1 MSGVLLILIGCAKP
15 GLRLPGPVSHLHTPP
30 SAEAEEV
37 SAAPPGEPESD
48 PLAEH
53 LPDPLDEA
61 LSRVSSVET
70 HSRQEQ
76 VVSAARS
83 LLDRRNI
90 VVDGERVRHDCIGM
104 VAAAY
109 TLSGMTITHSISD
122 LYHQAETSGQAHQR
136 QRPMLG
142 DIVFFDNSYDK
153 NQNGVRDDPLTHVAI
168 VERIDAN
175 GTITMI
181 HLGGKSKP
189 VARTMMNLYHP
200 DQKRDADGNVL
211 NSTLRSVHGRDGGPE
226 LTAQLFRGFGSI
238 WRPPEGNGDSS
249 GP

>member
-1 MSGVLLILIGCAKP
+1 MSGVLLILIGCIRS
-15 GLRLPGPVSHLHTPP
+15 GLRVPGPVSHLHAQPI
-30 SAEAEEV
+30 SEAEVPAPEPT
-37 SAAPPGEPESD
+37 SAPD

-61 LSRVSSVET
+61 LSRAALEDTSSL
-70 HSRQEQ
+70 QEQ

-83 LLDRRNI
+83 LLDRRHI
-90 VVDGERVRHDCIGM
+90 VIDGERVRHDCIGM

-122 LYHQAETSGQAHQR
+122 LYRQAEAAGLAHQR
-136 QRPMLG
+136 QHPMLG

-168 VERIDAN
+168 VERIDEH

-181 HLGGKSKP
+181 HLGGKGKP
-189 VARTMMNLYHP
+189 VARTLMNLYHP
-200 DQKRDADGNVL
+200 DQKRDAAGNAL

-238 WRPPEGNGDSS
+238 WRPTEKDGDTT